1 MIPHELVRALP
12 KSDVHAHLDGSLR
25 IATLIELAREQRV
38 PLPSYEEEGLLELVF
53 KPVYRD
59 LADYLRGFEY
69 LCAVLRRRDALERAA
84 YEMAEDAIA
93 QGVRY
98 LEVRFAPQRLVEMG
112 EACVQA
118 FKAVNDGLAR
128 AAREHNA
135 SARVHAQEDIPF
147 EWAILCCAMRNFERG
162 MGAYYDRLLD
172 VLPGMAR
179 NELVS
184 IASLEAVRA
193 AVKARDREGV
203 PVTGFDLAGEEA
215 GYRAG
220 HHVTAYEEAHRH
232 FIRKTVHAGE
242 AYGPE
247 SIYEA
252 IARCHAERIGHGTFL
267 FAADK
272 ILDPSISD
280 PQAFTD
286 SLADYIATMRVTIE
300 VCPTSNLQTIPELG
314 GDLRKHPVRRMLA
327 CGMSVAVGTD
337 NTLVSRT
344 NINTE
349 LLRVAEV
356 CELDR
361 RAFQRLVLAGFKA
374 AFYPGR
380 YEAKRRFVRRAAER
394 IEQLLG
400 TVPKHAAGKKEAACG
415 S

>member
-98 LEVRFAPQRLVEMG
+98 LEVRFAPQRLVETG

-184 IASLEAVRA
+184 IASLEAVR
-193 AVKARDREGV
+193 
-203 PVTGFDLAGEEA
+203 
-215 GYRAG
+215 
-220 HHVTAYEEAHRH
+220 
-232 FIRKTVHAGE
+232 
-242 AYGPE
+242 
-247 SIYEA
+247 
-252 IARCHAERIGHGTFL
+252 
-267 FAADK
+267 
-272 ILDPSISD
+272 
-280 PQAFTD
+280 
-286 SLADYIATMRVTIE
+286 
-300 VCPTSNLQTIPELG
+300 
-314 GDLRKHPVRRMLA
+314 
-327 CGMSVAVGTD
+327 
-337 NTLVSRT
+337 
-344 NINTE
+344 
-349 LLRVAEV
+349 
-356 CELDR
+356 
-361 RAFQRLVLAGFKA
+361 
-374 AFYPGR
+374 
-380 YEAKRRFVRRAAER
+380 
-394 IEQLLG
+394 
-400 TVPKHAAGKKEAACG
+400 
-415 S
+415 